1 MSVINV
7 CLSHIFLV
15 SSISIGFECP
25 EDTLGSVTPDPEDCR
40 SYYDCPVDQ
49 EPLHETCTKGPP
61 ATLFDD
67 TLLICNYEDLV
78 DCGDR
83 PIIDGPATTTTTVET
98 TTTTVETTTTATVT
112 TGKKEQPTVEKR

>member
-1 MSVINV
+1 MENWFN
-7 CLSHIFLV
+7 LTPKFRFLV
-15 SSISIGFECP
+15 SSVSIGFECP

-67 TLLICNYEDLV
+67 QLLICNYEDQG
-78 DCGDR
+78 CNS
-83 PIIDGPATTTTTVET
+83 IDI
-98 TTTTVETTTTATVT
+98 
-112 TGKKEQPTVEKR
+112 